1 MKVSKELCC
10 YLCDNDD
17 GGDQEYGEVVQCLL
31 KWDNSSLRTGTAALC
46 NSVIRAV
53 I

>member
-17 GGDQEYGEVVQCLL
+17 DDDGGDQEYGE
-31 KWDNSSLRTGTAALC
+31 WC
-46 NSVIRAV
+46 NVC
-53 I
+53 

>member
-17 GGDQEYGEVVQCLL
+17 DDDDGGDQEYGE
-31 KWDNSSLRTGTAALC
+31 WC
-46 NSVIRAV
+46 NVC
-53 I
+53 